1 MAAPRKTVSVVMTVK
16 NDAEGCAVSLDALMA
31 QTRRPDE
38 IVVVDGGSTDDTI
51 RMIEERALRHPHLR
65 LVRAPGVNIARGRN
79 IGVETAIG
87 EIIAT
92 TDAGCRAEPPW
103 LERLV
108 CAFEQDPGVEL
119 AAGFYR
125 IDPRSLLEEV
135 VGLATMRGQ
144 LDPVDPDRFNPSAR
158 SLACT
163 KALWR
168 RVGGWPEWLGFS
180 EDTLFDH
187 KVRLLGAGWC
197 FVEDAVVHWRP
208 RRSLRSIARQFFN
221 YGTGRG
227 QTGIGSADAAY
238 NIRNAVLVLIA
249 GCACFV
255 TPWAATALVA
265 MLAYFYVWTFHGK
278 ASRIARRTARRS
290 AYPLCIVVMWV
301 VLAYNLLGYLVGSW
315 QRLRDRPRYIEAL
328 EAYMTR
334 GTGDTEPSSA
344 ALSKSPRSLA

>member
-51 RMIEERALRHPHLR
+51 RMIEERALLHPHLR

-187 KVRLLGAGWC
+187 KVRRLGAGWC

-227 QTGIGSADAAY
+227 QTRIGSADAAY
-238 NIRNAVLVLIA
+238 NIRNAVLVLITC
-249 GCACFV
+249 CACSCLSARLDESAASLAWV
-255 TPWAATALVA
+255 TATPICSRKPTAMPLPSGFDGQAATR
-265 MLAYFYVWTFHGK
+265 WPTCGK
-278 ASRIARRTARRS
+278 TDAGTTSEYAIG
-290 AYPLCIVVMWV
+290 PG
-301 VLAYNLLGYLVGSW
+301 VLGSGS
-315 QRLRDRPRYIEAL
+315 
-328 EAYMTR
+328 
-334 GTGDTEPSSA
+334 GTGSTLIA
-344 ALSKSPRSLA
+344 KRL